1 LAEGRSRDTQKT
13 PWGVVGRSRDTNG
26 LCARCRVAGYRR
38 QACAR
43 RGQAHR
49 ASRHEVALHPSAP
62 GGADEGADLELAR
75 APRIIAP
82 GGRGAFSSPPE
93 DAERANSGFFC
104 PGRPEW
110 PFSPGPLIV
119 LCNERGES
127 RWFESRDSGCDRSA
141 RRRRVGW
148 CVRFLKPS
156 RRERRHGWLFF
167 LTWP

>member
-1 LAEGRSRDTQKT
+1 MVKITPRVAPPLEVGGAVGRSRDTQKT
-13 PWGVVGRSRDTNG
+13 PWGVVGRSRDT
-26 LCARCRVAGYRR
+26 RVAGHRR

-82 GGRGAFSSPPE
+82 GGRGALSSPPE
-93 DAERANSGFFC
+93 DAERANSGFVC

-110 PFSPGPLIV
+110 PG
-119 LCNERGES
+119 G
-127 RWFESRDSGCDRSA
+127 G
-141 RRRRVGW
+141 
-148 CVRFLKPS
+148 
-156 RRERRHGWLFF
+156 RREEGGGRRELV
-167 LTWP
+167 LVLLLLLLLLLPPPP